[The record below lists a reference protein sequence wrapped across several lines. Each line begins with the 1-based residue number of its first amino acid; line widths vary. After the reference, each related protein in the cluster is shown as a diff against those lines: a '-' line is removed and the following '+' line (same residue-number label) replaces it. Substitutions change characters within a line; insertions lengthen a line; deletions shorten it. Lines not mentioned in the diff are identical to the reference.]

1 MTAGIALG
9 DWKVCWTSSTLVD
22 SALPGSQEAASFC
35 WASVSLPDS
44 GPARPTTTSQNTTT
58 RNFDRRPV
66 IRPITTRLPFAIRR
80 NATARH
86 QCAGNR
92 FPAGSQVILH
102 SSTPA
107 ARRPPAARSADPGR
121 RPATWEDAGMGLG
134 GGPGEWDD
142 YEWVRLAD
150 LPESPPPLARTTRQP
165 LADAVPAWL
174 QREGAW

>member
-1 MTAGIALG
+1 MTTTTPMVAS
-9 DWKVCWTSSTLVD
+9 SSTPSMPSKAD
-22 SALPGSQEAASFC
+22 AESAACPN
-35 WASVSLPDS
+35 
-44 GPARPTTTSQNTTT
+44 GPVTCTARPAATSQNTTT

-107 ARRPPAARSADPGR
+107 ARRPPAARSADPGL

-150 LPESPPPLARTTRQP
+150 LP
-165 LADAVPAWL
+165 
-174 QREGAW
+174 